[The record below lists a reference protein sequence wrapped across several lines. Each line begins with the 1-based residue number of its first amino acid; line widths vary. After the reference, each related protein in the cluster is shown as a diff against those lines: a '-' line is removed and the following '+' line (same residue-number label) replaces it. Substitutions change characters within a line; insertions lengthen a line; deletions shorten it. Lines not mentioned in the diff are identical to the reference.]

1 MLFSIS
7 APLRSQDSPIKI
19 TSFDFSLL
27 PGEVRTLAGIVDKD
41 NILFFANQSGVLIY
55 DGSKWQLVR
64 LPNYAMVYS
73 LCLVKDI
80 VYVGGVNEF
89 GFLKKNRYGDY
100 IYSSLRQTVPQENK
114 LSNIWQVKAFKG
126 DIYFQTHEKI
136 IRWDGENSFIIE
148 EYNKYL
154 FNVGDQLIASGF
166 GSGLYSMGPAGSKL
180 LNDAFT
186 FGEDAIYAI
195 TPLEQID
202 SSYLI
207 ISGEKGEGAYTYWP
221 HRNHH
226 FVSWDRT
233 EVGDFLAVNPANFA
247 TNVNDN
253 VLAISCSGY
262 GLILADKQ
270 GQILRKIRLRDGL
283 LSAAVNELVVDNNGI
298 LWVTTD
304 AGISKIQWD
313 QILSKAKNKTLITK
327 VLNGDSA
334 LVMEDLATT
343 PFELDNKIEIDF
355 ATPGFDNYEL
365 LYNIYLEGADETW
378 IGWEERKSAIY
389 AGLEAGSYTFY
400 VKSKRLD
407 GIEISEAALYFEIIN
422 PWYQHSLARV
432 IAIMIVLVVV
442 VLVYFLI
449 NRFRNSLADTSKE
462 LDVKRKLLNKT
473 SKELEVTH
481 NELDQFVYRAS
492 HDLVAPLKSVRG
504 LINLAKHEPTSKVV
518 EEYHHLMEVSI
529 LKLEEFIKN
538 IMEYSVNSNLKL
550 TYEMVEL
557 ERFTSELLNDI
568 QFYPGFSE
576 IEVKTTFD
584 VKELYS
590 DRRRLHIILSNYI
603 TNAIK
608 YHDFAR
614 KPEIIVSSEE
624 VDSGVL
630 IKVIDNGPGIETEH
644 LDKVFDMFYRARQ
657 DSKGSGLGLYIV
669 KESAEIIGA
678 KVWIESKWR
687 QGTAA
692 FLLIPSADSQV
703 DFSLCKEN

>member
-1 MLFSIS
+1 
-7 APLRSQDSPIKI
+7 
-19 TSFDFSLL
+19 
-27 PGEVRTLAGIVDKD
+27 
-41 NILFFANQSGVLIY
+41 
-55 DGSKWQLVR
+55 
-64 LPNYAMVYS
+64 
-73 LCLVKDI
+73 
-80 VYVGGVNEF
+80 
-89 GFLKKNRYGDY
+89 
-100 IYSSLRQTVPQENK
+100 
-114 LSNIWQVKAFKG
+114 
-126 DIYFQTHEKI
+126 
-136 IRWDGENSFIIE
+136 
-148 EYNKYL
+148 
-154 FNVGDQLIASGF
+154 
-166 GSGLYSMGPAGSKL
+166 
-180 LNDAFT
+180 
-186 FGEDAIYAI
+186 
-195 TPLEQID
+195 
-202 SSYLI
+202 
-207 ISGEKGEGAYTYWP
+207 
-221 HRNHH
+221 
-226 FVSWDRT
+226 
-233 EVGDFLAVNPANFA
+233 
-247 TNVNDN
+247 
-253 VLAISCSGY
+253 
-262 GLILADKQ
+262 
-270 GQILRKIRLRDGL
+270 
-283 LSAAVNELVVDNNGI
+283 
-298 LWVTTD
+298 
-304 AGISKIQWD
+304 
-313 QILSKAKNKTLITK
+313 
-327 VLNGDSA
+327 SA